1 MKLKLI
7 KLLAW
12 TGLLGLFAAGTSSC
26 AFKSETVG
34 KFEPDSAVLLDG
46 EIACPAQDDEVDEE
60 QELAPVPA
68 DESEKDSKQ

>member
-12 TGLLGLFAAGTSSC
+12 TGLLGLFAAGTSAC

-34 KFEPDSAVLLDG
+34 KFAPDSAVQLDG
-46 EIACPAQDDEVDEE
+46 EIACPAQDDEVEDT

-68 DESEKDSKQ
+68 DESEKDSEQ

>member
-12 TGLLGLFAAGTSSC
+12 TGLLGLFAAGTSAC
-26 AFKSETVG
+26 AVKPETVVG
-34 KFEPDSAVLLDG
+34 RFDSAVLLDG
-46 EIACPAQDDEVDEE
+46 EIACPAQDDEVEDT

-68 DESEKDSKQ
+68 DDSEKDSEQ